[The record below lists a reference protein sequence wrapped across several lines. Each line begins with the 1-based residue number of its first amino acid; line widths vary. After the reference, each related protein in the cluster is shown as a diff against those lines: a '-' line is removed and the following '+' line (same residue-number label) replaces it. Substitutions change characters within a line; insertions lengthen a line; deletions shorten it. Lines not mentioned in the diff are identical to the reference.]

1 MDTDLRK
8 YLQHQHT
15 WKEKNKC
22 SMSCEHPSYTVVGK
36 EYTFTSDIYSF
47 RILTLEISSN
57 QIPFERDYDLAMK
70 IVYSMRSEIKTFQ
83 YILVSPIDFSKNEE
97 NS

>member
-1 MDTDLRK
+1 MIFDFVDPADKPSK
-8 YLQHQHT
+8 YMGIFLVQ
-15 WKEKNKC
+15 
-22 SMSCEHPSYTVVGK
+22 HPSYTVVGK